1 MKEKCKE
8 MGKCIIFGAGGHI
21 LTRIQEVLADGW
33 QIVALC
39 DTNIKECMLGGY
51 TVLSK
56 VQAIDICLE
65 DSSMKIVI
73 GAWQPEMIDK
83 IMRDIYR
90 EFPENVEIV
99 WKYWLS
105 DIERRV
111 KRLDERLQYVEKLMQ
126 EIPNNLFYLSEN
138 QNSDVSNRSKPKRK
152 EKFISIEQAY
162 NSLKEKCPTAYEIW
176 RGLFENGYKSYVN
189 DPGNNLMVDE
199 SVHAHELDDFL
210 KLYVNR
216 NDYILD
222 IGCGPEKKQR
232 I

>member
-83 IMRDIYR
+83 IMR
-90 EFPENVEIV
+90 
-99 WKYWLS
+99 
-105 DIERRV
+105 
-111 KRLDERLQYVEKLMQ
+111 
-126 EIPNNLFYLSEN
+126 
-138 QNSDVSNRSKPKRK
+138 
-152 EKFISIEQAY
+152 
-162 NSLKEKCPTAYEIW
+162 
-176 RGLFENGYKSYVN
+176 
-189 DPGNNLMVDE
+189 
-199 SVHAHELDDFL
+199 
-210 KLYVNR
+210 
-216 NDYILD
+216 YI
-222 IGCGPEKKQR
+222 
-232 I
+232 